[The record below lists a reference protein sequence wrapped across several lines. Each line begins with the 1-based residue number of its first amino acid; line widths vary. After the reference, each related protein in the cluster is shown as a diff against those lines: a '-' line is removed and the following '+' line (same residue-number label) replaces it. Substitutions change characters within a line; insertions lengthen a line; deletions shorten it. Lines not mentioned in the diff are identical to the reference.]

1 MVGLSV
7 LSSTL
12 RSNGVNNVTKP
23 LDIALVLDTSGSMS
37 TGMDGSR
44 ASESNPSR
52 LDSLKQAVNGFLDS
66 AQAYNDTVPARM
78 QSRIG
83 LVSYSRDSQTL
94 SGLTNDFGSLRNAVA
109 SLRANGV
116 TRTGR
121 NAEQPGR

>member
-1 MVGLSV
+1 M
-7 LSSTL
+7 
-12 RSNGVNNVTKP
+12 
-23 LDIALVLDTSGSMS
+23 
-37 TGMDGSR
+37 R
-44 ASESNPSR
+44 ATEPPR
-52 LDSLKQAVNGFLDS
+52 FLKQAVNGFLDS